1 MRKLVAEERIERWR
15 RYRPRKRFPIAA
27 ILDNIRSAYN
37 VGSMFRTA
45 ECAYIAELVL
55 CGITACPPHRKVE
68 KTALGTTQLV
78 PWRYFSDT
86 MEAVQVLKN
95 EGWTIA
101 ALEITDE
108 SIPIQSVKRSH
119 FPLALVIGNE
129 VTGVDDRVL
138 AAADMVLEIPQFGEK
153 ESLNVAVAFGIA
165 VYLLV
170 EKLRSFAE
178 EVGDLGEVGQISP
191 VGIAD
196 KFAER
201 GNGNARLRNH
211 PQET

>member
-1 MRKLVAEERIERWR
+1 VRTLSLVRVNSPMRKLVAEERIARWR
-15 RYRPRKRFPIAA
+15 LYRPERRFPIAGV
-27 ILDNIRSAYN
+27 LDNIRSAYN

-55 CGITACPPHRKVE
+55 CGITARPPHRKVE

-78 PWRYFSDT
+78 PWRYFPET
-86 MEAVQVLKN
+86 LEAVQVLKS
-95 EGWTIA
+95 EGWTVA

-108 SIPIQSVKRSH
+108 SVPIQTVKRTD

-129 VTGVDDRVL
+129 VTGVDDAVL
-138 AAADMVLEIPQFGEK
+138 EAADMVLEIPQYGEK

-170 EKLRSFAE
+170 EKLR
-178 EVGDLGEVGQISP
+178 GG
-191 VGIAD
+191 
-196 KFAER
+196 
-201 GNGNARLRNH
+201 
-211 PQET
+211 

>member
-1 MRKLVAEERIERWR
+1 
-15 RYRPRKRFPIAA
+15 
-27 ILDNIRSAYN
+27 
-37 VGSMFRTA
+37 
-45 ECAYIAELVL
+45 
-55 CGITACPPHRKVE
+55 
-68 KTALGTTQLV
+68 
-78 PWRYFSDT
+78 

-153 ESLNVAVAFGIA
+153 SRSMSP
-165 VYLLV
+165 LL
-170 EKLRSFAE
+170 
-178 EVGDLGEVGQISP
+178 LGSQFTCWW
-191 VGIAD
+191 
-196 KFAER
+196 KNF
-201 GNGNARLRNH
+201 ARLRKKLA
-211 PQET
+211 TLARLVK

>member
-1 MRKLVAEERIERWR
+1 
-15 RYRPRKRFPIAA
+15 
-27 ILDNIRSAYN
+27 
-37 VGSMFRTA
+37 
-45 ECAYIAELVL
+45 
-55 CGITACPPHRKVE
+55 
-68 KTALGTTQLV
+68 
-78 PWRYFSDT
+78 
-86 MEAVQVLKN
+86 MEAVQVLKA

-178 EVGDLGEVGQISP
+178 EVGDLGEVGQISS

-201 GNGNARLRNH
+201 GNGNARLRDH

>member
-1 MRKLVAEERIERWR
+1 MRKLVAEERIFRWK
-15 RYRPRKRFPIAA
+15 RYRPEKRFPIAGV
-27 ILDNIRSAYN
+27 LDNIRSAYN

-55 CGITACPPHRKVE
+55 CGITARPPHRKVE

-78 PWRYFSDT
+78 PWRYFADT
-86 MEAVQVLKN
+86 MEAVQALRS
-95 EGWTIA
+95 EGWKIA

-108 SIPIQSVKRSH
+108 SVPIQNVKRTD

-138 AAADMVLEIPQFGEK
+138 EFADMVVEIPQYGEK
-153 ESLNVAVAFGIA
+153 ESLNVAIAFGIA

-170 EKLRSFAE
+170 EKLRT
-178 EVGDLGEVGQISP
+178 GD
-191 VGIAD
+191 
-196 KFAER
+196 
-201 GNGNARLRNH
+201 
-211 PQET
+211 